1 MKTKNN
7 LFLILF
13 LLAFGL
19 SVQAKKVEQKD
30 AEKVAVNYIYEK
42 LNKYERTVNY
52 NDIIIKD
59 IYVHTS
65 EGEPMFYAFDMEG
78 GGFVIVSADDATY
91 PVIGYS
97 YEGEFP
103 VNAMGPTNYGSF
115 MQSYVNEVQFVRDNQ
130 MSADAYIAENWNHYS
145 TEDINTLNTQRD
157 GRDVEPLL
165 SSLWNQDS
173 PYNLDCPKDPAGPG
187 GHVYAGCVATAMAMV
202 MHYWRYPEMGEGSHS
217 YYASGYGTQSANF
230 GETTYNW
237 DGMMDEIMNVYPHDM
252 SLIQYHCGVSVDMG
266 YSPNGSGAHSS
277 DADDALRNYF
287 KYGSAIFR
295 EKSNYSH
302 SNWVDLLKG
311 DLDQG
316 RPIYYSG
323 YTPQWAGH
331 AFGCDGYQ
339 GSNFHFN
346 FGWSG
351 SGNGYYSLYDVN
363 GYYVGQG
370 CIKNFYP
377 TEDEYPYYASGLKEL
392 TTLAGSF
399 TDGSG
404 PIEDYQEN
412 QSAQWHINPQ
422 TITDSVTKVQMKV
435 MDFALEANDT
445 FVIYDGDDASAPVL
459 LSCSGANPPALDSTI
474 NSTGNSL
481 YIEFES
487 DGSGTDAGFYVEYW
501 ATVPSYCSGL
511 VKYEEPTGELSDGS
525 GDFDYSNNSGCM
537 FSIEPEYASNITLYF
552 DEFET
557 EEGVDKVKVYDGTTN
572 LIGTFSGSELPD
584 EITATS
590 GQMFIIFNSN
600 AWVNAPGWK
609 AHYTIDNVGMNENAG
624 FEALAIYPNP
634 ANDQINIRFKNEDM
648 ESFSINLMS
657 ITGKTVYRNEYNE
670 MRDYARTSIDVSNL
684 PKGVYILQIQGE
696 SKAVTKKVVIE

>member
-7 LFLILF
+7 LFLIFF

-42 LNKYERTVNY
+42 LNKYEKAVNY

-59 IYVHTS
+59 IYVHNS

-103 VNAMGPTNYGSF
+103 VNALGKTNYGSF
-115 MQSYVNEVQFVRDNQ
+115 IQSYVNEVQFVRDNQ

-145 TEDINTLNTQRD
+145 TEDISMLNTQRD
-157 GRDVEPLL
+157 SREVEPLL
-165 SSLWNQDS
+165 ASLWNQDS
-173 PYNLDCPKDPAGPG
+173 PYNLDCPEDPSGPG
-187 GHVYAGCVATAMAMV
+187 GRVYAGCVATAMAMV

-217 YYASGYGTQSANF
+217 YYAPGYGTQSANF

-237 DGMMDEIMNVYPHDM
+237 DGMMNEIMNVYPHDM
-252 SLIQYHCGVSVDMG
+252 SLIQYHCGVAVDMQ
-266 YSPNGSGAHSS
+266 YSPDGSGAHSS

-287 KYGSAIFR
+287 KYDNAIHR
-295 EKSNYSH
+295 EKINYPN
-302 SNWVDLLKG
+302 NWIELLKG
-311 DLDQG
+311 DLDQS
-316 RPIYYSG
+316 RPLYYSG
-323 YTPQWAGH
+323 YTPQYAGH

-339 GSNFHFN
+339 GNDFHFN

-363 GYYVGQG
+363 GYYVGQQ

-377 TEDEYPYYASGLKEL
+377 TDDDYPYYASGLKEL
-392 TTLAGSF
+392 TFLAGSF

-404 PIEDYQEN
+404 PIEDYQDN
-412 QSAQWHINPQ
+412 QSASWHINPQ
-422 TITDSVTKVQMKV
+422 TITDSVSKVHMKV

-459 LSCSGANPPALDSTI
+459 LSGSGANPPALDSTI

-525 GDFDYSNNSGCM
+525 GIFDYSNNAGCM

-584 EITATS
+584 ELTATS

-600 AWVNAPGWK
+600 AWINGPGWE
-609 AHYTIDNVGMNENAG
+609 AHYTIDNVGVNENAG

-657 ITGKTVYRNEYNE
+657 ITGKTVYRSEYSE
-670 MRDYARTSIDVSNL
+670 MNDYARTSIKVSNL